1 MKILETPMKET
12 RILFKM
18 ATKICDNEMLTN

>member
-1 MKILETPMKET
+1 MKILEATQKDSHV
-12 RILFKM
+12 LAQM

>member
-1 MKILETPMKET
+1 MKILEASMKEK

-18 ATKICDNEMLTN
+18 ATKIWENEMFTN

>member
-1 MKILETPMKET
+1 MKILEATMKET

-18 ATKICDNEMLTN
+18 ATKICDNEMFTN

>member
-1 MKILETPMKET
+1 MNILEATQKDSHV
-12 RILFKM
+12 LAQM